1 VLPLL
6 FATAIF
12 SLDRLDHVFQAGGW
26 IAWPLVL
33 AMHALML
40 RRLDAGPPRRWW
52 PWVHA
57 AGVWLLVLLAGN
69 LLVYAVG
76 RAQLWQTA
84 WASVILLAA
93 AVGVLLL
100 LSLPAWFDEQ
110 RARRHWPLDRF
121 ARDYLWRA
129 AAPLAAGV
137 AVGCLA
143 VAVRSDGNA
152 KPLPYVPL
160 LNPTDLAVALGLAGC
175 ASWLSRLRASTLQV
189 PAAARD
195 PRAALVLSAVGFVAL
210 NTVWLRVAHHYAGV
224 PWNADALFG
233 SFLVQ
238 AGYSILW
245 SAIGVVL
252 MVAACRRARRPV
264 WMAGAG
270 LLALTVAKL
279 FVIDLSNRGG
289 SERIVA
295 FIAVGVLMLLV
306 GWFAPMP
313 PSARRAEATS

>member
-1 VLPLL
+1 M
-6 FATAIF
+6 
-12 SLDRLDHVFQAGGW
+12 H
-26 IAWPLVL
+26 LV
-33 AMHALML
+33 ML
-40 RRLDAGPPRRWW
+40 RRLDAGPPRLWW

-57 AGVWLLVLLAGN
+57 GGMWLLVLLAGN

-84 WASVILLAA
+84 WASVILLVAS
-93 AVGVLLL
+93 VLVLLA
-100 LSLPAWFDEQ
+100 LSLSAWFDEQ

-129 AAPLAAGV
+129 AAPLAVAV
-137 AVGCLA
+137 AVGCLL
-143 VAVRSDGNA
+143 VAVHSDGNA
-152 KPLPYVPL
+152 RPLPYVAL
-160 LNPTDLAVALGLAGC
+160 LNPTDLSVALGLAAC
-175 ASWLSRLRASTLQV
+175 ALWLARVRTSSLQV
-189 PAAARD
+189 PPLAREPRVALCLAAI
-195 PRAALVLSAVGFVAL
+195 GFVAL
-210 NTVWLRVAHHYAGV
+210 NTVWLRVAHHYGGV
-224 PWNADALFG
+224 PWNAAMLFD

-245 SAIGVVL
+245 TAIAVVL
-252 MVAACRRARRPV
+252 MVAAHRRARRPV
-264 WMAGAG
+264 WMLGGG

-306 GWFAPMP
+306 GWLAPMP
-313 PSARRAEATS
+313 PTARRMEAV